1 MKFKLDRK
9 SLETI
14 YFAFILPVAEY
25 GKIHVDAMQFVT
37 GATSRSSIQR
47 LYAETGWQTIRSR
60 IDMAMIVMLF
70 KIKNQSAPNYLY
82 DLLPK

>member
-1 MKFKLDRK
+1 MHIHSNMQGTFGDTHIDKL
-9 SLETI
+9 E
-14 YFAFILPVAEY
+14 
-25 GKIHVDAMQFVT
+25 KIHVDAMRFVT